1 MATLSF
7 TMTIPNYFDRQ
18 YVWEVLQTYR
28 LGWIEHMVTRRKKGF
43 VTYYIHY
50 IGSTSNAEALR
61 EKLAENCAYI
71 HEWQIFKTAT
81 LAERE
86 VKAAEK
92 EAKMAKRSAEREAK
106 VKSRI

>member
-1 MATLSF
+1 
-7 TMTIPNYFDRQ
+7 
-18 YVWEVLQTYR
+18 
-28 LGWIEHMVTRRKKGF
+28 MVTRRKKRF

-61 EKLAENCAYI
+61 DKLAVNCAYFE
-71 HEWQIFKTAT
+71 HEGWQIFKTAT
-81 LAERE
+81 LEERE

-92 EAKMAKRSAEREAK
+92 EAKMVKRSAERAAKAAKRVAEREAK